1 MGKTMYTF
9 YECHNVYHNG
19 FEITS
24 MQGKY
29 FLFTF
34 CIIFMFI
41 APAGAS
47 LNKIAAGSPIF
58 IGEKD
63 IDISSALNGCHT
75 IAWWQNGT
83 APSGT
88 PAKNITIYEINSV
101 SENIYHYNFSPEL
114 FTGYTG
120 IWYCEDNKPNFP
132 VFEIRNP
139 SISLKIWD
147 LDHDQDVTGMTI
159 PRATNITYRIDTNL
173 YPALQN
179 INRPNSNPSDGF
191 FAVKLTDPLA
201 RNIPNIY
208 TGSYGGANTQILPFD
223 TNPYVTSSPYLW
235 KNGYLWDHAAR
246 NIQGDVIYPP
256 GTYSFTLTQNLNNM
270 LESYASGGGNESVGK
285 TKSTATITFL
295 APEPMVVTT
304 SSAIV
309 STLLP
314 KDTISTPPMSKP
326 ITTITATAIQTS
338 LTIAKKTTYTPLPG
352 WFALL
357 GVGIMGFLAIVRR
370 NN

>member
-1 MGKTMYTF
+1 MYSF

-34 CIIFMFI
+34 CVIFLLI
-41 APAGAS
+41 APAAAN

-63 IDISSALNGCHT
+63 VDISSALNGCRT

-83 APSGT
+83 SPNGS
-88 PAKNITIYEINSV
+88 PAKNVTLFEINTISQ
-101 SENIYHYNFSPEL
+101 NIYHFNVSPEQ
-114 FTGYTG
+114 FSGYTG
-120 IWYCEDNKPNFP
+120 TWYCEEPPTFP
-132 VFEIRNP
+132 VFDLRDP
-139 SISLKIWD
+139 SVALKIWD
-147 LDHDQDVTGMTI
+147 LDNDQDVTGKTI

-173 YPALQN
+173 YPALKYL
-179 INRPNSNPSDGF
+179 NRPNSNPSDSF
-191 FAVKLTDPLA
+191 FTVKLTDPLA

-208 TGSYGGANTQILPFD
+208 TGSYGAAKTQILPFD
-223 TNPYVTSSPYLW
+223 TNPYITSSPYFW

-246 NIQGDVIYPP
+246 NIQGDIIYPP

-270 LESYASGGGNESVGK
+270 QESFASNEGNESEGK
-285 TKSTATITFL
+285 TRSSATITFL
-295 APEPMVVTT
+295 APEPLVVTT
-304 SSAIV
+304 SASTV
-309 STLLP
+309 STTLP
-314 KDTISTPPMSKP
+314 EVTISTPA
-326 ITTITATAIQTS
+326 TTVTATAIQTS
-338 LTIAKKTTYTPLPG
+338 LTVAKKTTYTPLSG
-352 WFALL
+352 WIVLL
-357 GVGIMGFLAIVRR
+357 GVGIAGFLAVVRR